1 MDVSVPVN
9 SEVSRLQLMFYRPDE
24 IRKIS
29 VKHIVNPDM
38 FDILGN
44 PLLGG
49 LYDPVLGP
57 FNHKDLCTTCSL
69 DFDGCPGH
77 FGHIELPVPVVNTLI
92 FEYLYKLLSGTCLY
106 CYNLTLSKQEVTRII
121 CRLKLLNVG
130 MLIESLELEN
140 FSQLK
145 EVEQEE
151 TEESALAR
159 QEMETSDSFISRMRQ
174 YTDDCLANKT
184 RKTGN
189 YKISM
194 INEERR
200 KVIKSFYSKIRRI
213 RCDNCKAICRR
224 FRKEGSLKI
233 FKKALTLKEKEDNK
247 LKKAVDRDVFQAD
260 KKISQENIDEDQEF
274 DSDDT
279 AGDPAN
285 SSEDEIIKE
294 KSTEIQA
301 DSITREKWEYI
312 TPVHLKKI
320 MSLLSQNE
328 HEILSLLFGRKNGPD
343 NKFSITDFFFIEA
356 LPIPPSKFRP
366 ANVLNGEIMEN
377 PQNLF
382 LSSILNTCVSLR
394 ELVNNKNEAEK
405 EGNTRTQFESVVY
418 YMVQLQQNV
427 NNMIDSTQNNSA
439 AKGGAEKPPGIRQIL
454 EKKEGLFRKNMMGKR
469 VNFAARSVISPDP
482 NLEPSEVGVPPVFAK
497 KLTFPEPVTFHN
509 VENLRRAV
517 INGDNVW
524 PGASSVQHEDGTITR
539 LSRLSHESRVAL
551 ANQLLTPQTGRV
563 TGGVFGNAY
572 EANNFHRGK
581 KVLRHLR
588 NGDMVIL
595 NRQPTLHKPSMMAH
609 KVRVLPG
616 ERTIRM
622 HYVNCKTYNADFDG
636 DEMNMHFPQSV
647 AAVAEANEIAKTDF
661 QYLAPTSGSPLRGL
675 IQDSVDA
682 GVMLSSRNTML
693 SREFYYQLMY
703 WAIKPEQ
710 NPQLPQGKLIT
721 LPPTIFKPEPLWTG
735 KQAIS
740 TLIANLTYGMS
751 PPNIISKSKVQ
762 AKLWGKS
769 GVEEGQVLVLDG
781 ELLTGI
787 VDSSQFGSS
796 EYGLVHAIYEIYG
809 ATYASRLLGM
819 LSRLFVCYLQ
829 HTGFS
834 CGIDDLRLTRF
845 GEKERKKIIE
855 DGSSFGKEVITHFVG
870 LDDFALS
877 ASPEKF
883 EQEYEKRMSEVIRSN
898 EKLARLDGAMKGKS
912 SNLTSKIIEAVLPNN
927 LIKTFPQNRMML
939 MTTSGAKGSQVNFSQ
954 ISCCLGQQELEG
966 RRVPLMVSG
975 KSLPSFPPFDTSA
988 RSGGYISQRFLTGV
1002 KPQEFYFHCMAGREG
1017 LIDTAVKTAN
1027 SGYLQRCIIKHLE
1040 GLTVNYDYTVRAPDG
1055 CILQFL
1061 YGEDALDVTKQKY
1074 INRFSFAAANY
1085 KALRDRFKPHLVA
1098 EFVDEESA
1106 RSYNKKVSRK
1116 PHKYDPTL
1124 SILSPS
1130 RYLGSVSE
1138 KFINS
1143 LDDYIGKNP
1152 DNLIVD
1158 VSKKSK
1164 SKKKAN
1170 KDQMMDIDD
1179 DSGEKRVAKMPPAM
1193 ATSSCNSD
1201 TFRSLAYLYYMNS
1214 LVDPGEAVGL
1224 LAAQSVG
1231 EPSTQ
1236 MTLNTFHLA
1245 GFGAKNVTLGIPRL
1259 REIIMTA
1266 SPHPNTPSMTITLAP
1281 QISKKQTE
1289 LISKYLT
1296 RLSLSD
1302 ILDNIEIRERLT
1314 SKDSTGSRHRLFR
1327 ISLKLFP
1334 LAEIMDEH
1342 NVDRNAIEDSIENKF
1357 VVNVNKILLRYLK
1370 IRKAPV
1376 SASNSDEADI
1386 AAPMK
1391 ILDNNCENE
1400 FEGQDDEDSLI
1411 KIQRDQ
1417 NKNSRKDIEEEGEDG
1432 GADFEK
1438 SKSRRTENAY
1448 YGDDDNQSDS
1458 ELKDIQKSLDDM
1470 LDSEAEE
1477 ETTED
1482 LSETITDIKKDSS
1495 PRERKARIIDSS
1507 LYTFDYEF
1515 DDGKRKSGID
1525 VGATCTV
1532 TFRLPSKTKKLLMI
1546 NFAQESAKNSVIR
1559 EIPRVKSCFVG
1570 ENAEVKQ
1577 ENGSKASCCTIN
1589 TEGSNLVG
1597 LWERLILPVTSSSGD
1612 ETMTDWSIIDSLY
1625 TNDIYAILKTYGVE
1639 AARAAIQ
1646 NEISSV
1652 FGVYHI
1658 EVDHRHLGLLAD
1670 YMTFDGGYKPF
1681 SRIGIESNVSPL
1693 AKMSFETTTHFL
1705 REASVYAD
1713 YDTLDSPSSRI
1724 VVGRP
1729 VQAGTGSFDVL
1740 SQLTDRDYDSQD
1752 KTGGYLLTGRS

>member
-1 MDVSVPVN
+1 MDISLPIN
-9 SEVSRLQLMFYRPDE
+9 SEIKSLKLNFYRPDE

-29 VKHIVNPDM
+29 VKHIINPEM

-44 PLLGG
+44 PVLGG
-49 LYDPVLGP
+49 LYDPILGP
-57 FNHKDLCTTCSL
+57 FDKKDLCASCSL
-69 DFDGCPGH
+69 SYEACPGH
-77 FGHIELPVPVVNTLI
+77 FGHIELPVPVINTLI
-92 FEYLYKLLSGTCLY
+92 FDYLYKLLNGTCFY
-106 CYNLTLSKQEVTRII
+106 CLHLKLSKQEVMKTV
-121 CRLKLLNVG
+121 CRLKLLNAG
-130 MLIESLELEN
+130 FLIESLELDN
-140 FSQLK
+140 FHQLK
-145 EVEQEE
+145 EIEHEE
-151 TEESALAR
+151 TEENSSNHKDLETVESYIAR
-159 QEMETSDSFISRMRQ
+159 MIEFTQTTINSNPIDK
-174 YTDDCLANKT
+174 D
-184 RKTGN
+184 GH
-189 YKISM
+189 KISM
-194 INEERR
+194 INHERR
-200 KVIKSFYSKIRRI
+200 NVIKNLYTKITKKK
-213 RCDNCKAICRR
+213 CDNCKAPSRTL
-224 FRKEGSLKI
+224 RKDGFLKI
-233 FKKALTLKEKEDNK
+233 FKRNLNPKEKILVQKGNFVEPDLFKTNNKKKGEKDLDIVAEDNTNLDSDSEGTANDSPLDSDSEMAK
-247 LKKAVDRDVFQAD
+247 E
-260 KKISQENIDEDQEF
+260 KISAKNVM
-274 DSDDT
+274 SL
-279 AGDPAN
+279 N
-285 SSEDEIIKE
+285 K
-294 KSTEIQA
+294 
-301 DSITREKWEYI
+301 EKWEYL
-312 TPVHLKKI
+312 TPIHLKKI
-320 MSLLSQNE
+320 MATLSVNE
-328 HEILSLLFGRKNGPD
+328 SQILSLLFGSNNDLRKKN
-343 NKFSITDFFFIEA
+343 FITDFFFIDV

-382 LSSILNTCVSLR
+382 LSTILNTCVSLR
-394 ELVNNKNEAEK
+394 EAVRKNDIASNQYGGNYTEFEQLV
-405 EGNTRTQFESVVY
+405 F
-418 YMVQLQQNV
+418 YMIQLQQQV
-427 NNMIDSTQNNSA
+427 NNMIDSTKNTSKAQGA
-439 AKGGAEKPPGIRQIL
+439 AENTPGIRQLL

-517 INGDNVW
+517 INGNDIW
-524 PGASSVQHEDGTITR
+524 PGASSVMHEDGSITN
-539 LSRLSHESRVAL
+539 LDKLGYESRVAL
-551 ANQLLTPQTGRV
+551 ANQLLTPQTGRAS
-563 TGGVFGNAY
+563 GSLLGNVY
-572 EANNFHRGK
+572 EAADMHRSK

-647 AAVAEANEIAKTDF
+647 AAVSEANEIAKTDF

-682 GVMLSSRNTML
+682 GVMLTSRNTL
-693 SREFYYQLMY
+693 LTRELYYQLMY
-703 WAIKPEQ
+703 WAIKPENQ
-710 NPQLPQGKLIT
+710 PQLPQGKLIT
-721 LPPTIFKPEPLWTG
+721 LPPTIFKPKPMWTG

-751 PPNIISKSKVQ
+751 QPNIRSKTKVQ
-762 AKLWGKS
+762 AKFWGK
-769 GVEEGQVLVLDG
+769 GGLEEGEVYILNG

-796 EYGLVHAIYEIYG
+796 EYGLVHAIYELYG
-809 ATYASRLLGM
+809 AGTASKLLGM

-834 CGIDDLRLTRF
+834 CSIDDLRLTSD
-845 GEKERKKIIE
+845 GEHDRKNIIKSGA
-855 DGSSFGKEVITHFVG
+855 DFGKEVVTAFTG
-870 LDDFALS
+870 LEEFSKTSTPDVF
-877 ASPEKF
+877 
-883 EQEYEKRMSEVIRSN
+883 QREYVKRMEEVIRSN
-898 EKLARLDGAMKGKS
+898 EKMARLDGAMKGKM
-912 SNLTSKIIEAVLPNN
+912 NGLTSKIIDSVLPNN
-927 LIKTFPQNRMML
+927 LIKTFPNNRMML
-939 MTTSGAKGSQVNFSQ
+939 MTISGAKGSQVNFSQ

-975 KSLPSFPPFDTSA
+975 KSLPSFAPFDKSA
-988 RSGGYISQRFLTGV
+988 RAGGYISQRFLTGI

-1074 INRFSFAAANY
+1074 INKFSFAAANY

-1098 EFVDEESA
+1098 EFIDEEAA
-1106 RSYNKKVSRK
+1106 RSHNKKVAKKS
-1116 PHKYDPTL
+1116 HKYDPTL
-1124 SILSPS
+1124 SFLSPS

-1143 LDDYIGKNP
+1143 LNEYIADNS
-1152 DNLIVD
+1152 DNLISQTSKELKKKGKNSKKGKENESD
-1158 VSKKSK
+1158 SANLKVSKRS
-1164 SKKKAN
+1164 
-1170 KDQMMDIDD
+1170 
-1179 DSGEKRVAKMPPAM
+1179 PAM
-1193 ATSSCNSD
+1193 ATSACTSD

-1266 SPHPNTPSMTITLAP
+1266 SPKPSTPSMTITLAP
-1281 QISKKQTE
+1281 HVSANQT
-1289 LISKYLT
+1289 LSLSKYLS
-1296 RLSLSD
+1296 RLSISD
-1302 ILDNIEIRERLT
+1302 VIDEIEVREKLT
-1314 SKDSTGSRHRLFR
+1314 SKSHSSSSTRYRLFK
-1327 ISLKLFP
+1327 ITLKLFP
-1334 LAEIMDEH
+1334 LSEILTEH
-1342 NVDRNAIEDSIENKF
+1342 NVDRKAIEDAIETKF
-1357 VVNVNKILLRYLK
+1357 TRNISAQLSKILRRGTKNLDG
-1370 IRKAPV
+1370 AD
-1376 SASNSDEADI
+1376 DEDI
-1386 AAPMK
+1386 VIGAPMK
-1391 ILDNNCENE
+1391 ITDKSFGGN
-1400 FEGQDDEDSLI
+1400 DEDDNEGALESYSKSEI
-1411 KIQRDQ
+1411 KKSQ
-1417 NKNSRKDIEEEGEDG
+1417 KDFDDEGEDG
-1432 GADFEK
+1432 GADAEK
-1438 SKSRRTENAY
+1438 SKSRKSENAY
-1448 YGDDDNQSDS
+1448 YADDENQDTS
-1458 ELKDIQKSLDDM
+1458 ELMDIQKSLDDM
-1470 LDSEAEE
+1470 LDSDSEEPKESIQEAE
-1477 ETTED
+1477 TEILTAED
-1482 LSETITDIKKDSS
+1482 
-1495 PRERKARIIDSS
+1495 RKSRLTKSNPFI
-1507 LYTFDYEF
+1507 FDYSF
-1515 DDGKRKSGID
+1515 NDGVD
-1525 VGATCTV
+1525 VKTSIETGASCVITY
-1532 TFRLPSKTKKLLMI
+1532 RLPSKTQKLLMI
-1546 NFAQESAKNSVIR
+1546 NYAQDSAKKSVIR
-1559 EIPRVKSCFVG
+1559 EIPRVNLCYVG
-1570 ENAEVKQ
+1570 EDSSIKL
-1577 ENGSKASCCTIN
+1577 ENGKKVPCKTIN

-1597 LWERLILPVTSSSGD
+1597 LWERLVLPIVSNNKTVSNED
-1612 ETMTDWSIIDSLY
+1612 FAIINKIY

-1713 YDTLDSPSSRI
+1713 YDTLESPSARI

-1729 VQAGTGSFDVL
+1729 IQSGTGSFDVI
-1740 SQLTDRDYDSQD
+1740 SQLV
-1752 KTGGYLLTGRS
+1752 